1 MKDQSVTLYVVLFCM
16 TLILGWMFL
25 IFSPLRTETQDAENM
40 VNRRLNRIQTRATLP
55 DPPKVTP
62 EKLEKQLTALTVKQ
76 PQMQERVAKR
86 EAHFVSLETVDELR
100 QLRLGI
106 AKLAKASGLNVKR
119 FGAMAKDGEVTD
131 SAAALKSQIRASIG
145 RPVLV
150 FEASG
155 NFIEISNFISHLDQ
169 MSWSVAVLNL
179 SIIAPSFKDMV
190 SKSSAAR
197 LLQVKMEL
205 AL

>member
-25 IFSPLRTETQDAENM
+25 IFAPLRTQTQDAESM
-40 VNRRLNRIQTRATLP
+40 VNRKLNRIQTRATLP
-55 DPPKVTP
+55 DPPKVAP
-62 EKLEKQLTALTVKQ
+62 QQLEKQLTALTVKQ
-76 PQMQERVAKR
+76 PQMQEKVAKR
-86 EAHFVSLETVDELR
+86 EARFVGLDSVDGLR
-100 QLRLGI
+100 QLRLEI
-106 AKLAKASGLNVKR
+106 AKLAKTSGLNVKR

-145 RPVLV
+145 RPVLI

-155 NFIEISNFISHLDQ
+155 NFVEIEEFISQLDG
-169 MSWSVAVLNL
+169 MTWSVTVLNL
-179 SIIAPSFKDMV
+179 AITAPPFEDMV

-197 LLQVKMEL
+197 LLKVQMEL

>member
-1 MKDQSVTLYVVLFCM
+1 MKEQNMTFYVVLFCM

-25 IFSPLRTETQDAENM
+25 IFSPLRTQTQDAESM
-40 VNRRLNRIQTRATLP
+40 VHRRLNRIQTRATLP
-55 DPPKVTP
+55 EPPEVAP
-62 EKLEKQLTALTVKQ
+62 ELLEKRLAALTVKR
-76 PQMQERVAKR
+76 PQMLAQVEEQETR
-86 EAHFVSLETVDELR
+86 FVSLESVDGLR
-100 QLRLGI
+100 KLRLEI

-145 RPVLV
+145 RPVLI

-155 NFIEISNFISHLDQ
+155 NFAEISGFVSHLDQ
-169 MSWSVAVLNL
+169 MSWSVTVLNL
-179 SIIAPSFKDMV
+179 TIIAPSFEDMV
-190 SKSSAAR
+190 GKSSAAR